1 MVCASPGNVSCVASA
16 DRVLAV
22 LGRGLVD
29 PGSPLLC
36 PDDRAVLLGESAF
49 ETIMVVNN
57 KAVLLAEHLQR
68 LSRSAASL
76 EIEVPSVADL
86 TALVEQAII
95 AFSADHGSLRLVI
108 TPGPADGTGVAY
120 ALLSPVPPQ
129 HGDLRRTGIRA
140 VTLPLGVPAGLRAA
154 APWLL
159 GGVKSGSYAVSA
171 AAVREAERR
180 GADDAIWV
188 SSDGEVLE
196 GTKSAIAWVHA
207 GQLITVP
214 AVEVGVLPSVTWEI
228 VARLA
233 KDLGL
238 STATRRARV
247 DEVRGADEVM
257 LLSSIRGI
265 APVISLD
272 DRPVAD
278 GVPGPITRTLQ
289 KALSTWLENPT

>member
-1 MVCASPGNVSCVASA
+1 M
-16 DRVLAV
+16 
-22 LGRGLVD
+22 D
-29 PGSPLLC
+29 PTEPLLR

-49 ETIMVVNN
+49 ETVMVVNRTP
-57 KAVLLAEHLQR
+57 VLLAEHLQR
-68 LSRSAASL
+68 LQRSADALQITVAST
-76 EIEVPSVADL
+76 EDL
-86 TALVEQAII
+86 ISLVDLAIS
-95 AFSADHGSLRLVI
+95 AFGHDHGSLRLVA
-108 TPGPADGTGVAY
+108 TPGASGSASGVTY
-120 ALLSPVPPQ
+120 ALLSPLPEQ
-129 HGDLRRTGIRA
+129 HGDLRRSGIRA
-140 VTLPLGVPAGLRAA
+140 ITLPLGVPAGLRAA

-207 GQLITVP
+207 GQLLSVP
-214 AVEVGVLPSVTWEI
+214 ALEVGVLPSVTWDI
-228 VARLA
+228 VVRLA
-233 KDLGL
+233 QGLGL
-238 STATRRARV
+238 PVGTRRARI

-265 APVISLD
+265 APVISID
-272 DRPVAD
+272 ERPVAD

-289 KALSTWLENPT
+289 KALSTWLDPR